1 MSKYK
6 GKKINEIKSF
16 SFKPI
21 LETCRRMYFLL
32 SRSARVDR
40 DYVGGRLV
48 EKVIRRK
55 NKSVSAAV
63 NSEG

>member
-6 GKKINEIKSF
+6 GKKIIEIKSS

-21 LETCRRMYFLL
+21 LETCRRVYFLL
-32 SRSARVDR
+32 SHSARVDR
-40 DYVGGRLV
+40 GYVGGRLV

-55 NKSVSAAV
+55 RKSVWVAV
-63 NSEG
+63 HSEG